1 MNIKVLHGN
10 ITTTPSDAAI
20 VNLFEGVT
28 RPAGATGAV
37 DSAIGGLISTL
48 IDTGEITGKRGNSV
62 LIHTPSKVYD
72 GFTPSRVLVVGLG
85 PGESFGWQ
93 EIRDVSASAVKKLG
107 KIAETV
113 TTIVHGAGIGG
124 MNPQSA
130 AAALAEGSTI
140 GAYSFNKYKNNSD
153 RQILKTLNVMAF
165 DPNQVDII
173 SAGVDR
179 GRLFGESQNMARD
192 LVNEPANHLSPSD
205 MAGVAVEIAES
216 LGLQIKIFQEEEC
229 NSMGMGAFIGVAQG
243 SSQPAKFV
251 HITHNGDPDNIN
263 NNIWL
268 IGKSI
273 TFDSGGI
280 SLKPARSMGNMK
292 GDMGGGAAVLGAM
305 RIIGE
310 MKPRVNV
317 HAVLPITEN
326 MPDGNAQRP
335 GDVVKSM
342 SGKFIEID
350 NTDAEGRLTLADA
363 IDYAHEHGARRI
375 VDVATLTGAARI
387 ALGTGNSA
395 VFGNDE
401 SLMNSLI
408 TSANSSG
415 ERMWRLP
422 LDAASKRQNRS
433 RVADLKNSGGAAA
446 GSITAAHFI
455 AEFAGDT
462 PWVHMDI
469 AATSML
475 DAPSGMFTSPGAT
488 GVATRTLAELAINL
502 SA

>member
-1 MNIKVLHGN
+1 MNIEVLHGN

-37 DSAIGGLISTL
+37 DSAIGGLISAL

-85 PGESFGWQ
+85 PRESFGWQ

-107 KIAETV
+107 KIAETA

-130 AAALAEGSTI
+130 ATALAEGSTI

-165 DPNQVDII
+165 DPNQVNII

-205 MAGVAVEIAES
+205 MAGVASEIAES

-229 NSMGMGAFIGVAQG
+229 KSMGMGAFTGVAQG
-243 SSQPAKFV
+243 ASQPAKFV

-326 MPDGNAQRP
+326 MPGGNAQRP

-375 VDVATLTGAARI
+375 IDVATLTGAARI

-422 LDAASKRQNRS
+422 LDAISKRQNRS

-462 PWVHMDI
+462 PWVHIDI

-488 GVATRTLAELAINL
+488 GVATRTLAELAMNL
-502 SA
+502 SS

>member
-10 ITTTPSDAAI
+10 ITTTHSDAAI

-37 DSAIGGLISTL
+37 DSAIGGIISDL
-48 IDTGEITGKRGNSV
+48 IDAGELTGKRGNSV

-93 EIRDVSASAVKKLG
+93 EIRDVSALAVKKLG
-107 KIAETV
+107 KIAETA

-130 AAALAEGSTI
+130 AAALAEGSII

-205 MAGVAVEIAES
+205 MAGVAAEIAES
-216 LGLQIKIFQEEEC
+216 LRLQIKIFQEEEC
-229 NSMGMGAFIGVAQG
+229 KSMGMGAFTGVAQG
-243 SSQPAKFV
+243 ASQPAKFV

-326 MPDGNAQRP
+326 MPGGNAQRP

-375 VDVATLTGAARI
+375 IDVATLTGAARI

-422 LDAASKRQNRS
+422 LDAISKRQNRS

-462 PWVHMDI
+462 PWVHIDI

-488 GVATRTLAELAINL
+488 GVATRTLAELAMNL
-502 SA
+502 SS

>member
-1 MNIKVLHGN
+1 MNIKVLQGN
-10 ITTTPSDAAI
+10 ITTTPSDVAI

-28 RPAGATGAV
+28 SPAGATGAV
-37 DSAIGGLISTL
+37 NSAIGGLISSL

-62 LIHTPSKVYD
+62 LIHTPSKSYD
-72 GFTPSRVLVVGLG
+72 GFIPSRVLVVGLG
-85 PGESFGWQ
+85 KSESFGWQ

-107 KIAETV
+107 KIAETA
-113 TTIVHGAGIGG
+113 TTIIHGAGIGG
-124 MNPQSA
+124 INPQSA
-130 AAALAEGSTI
+130 AAALAEGSII
-140 GAYSFNKYKNNSD
+140 GAYSFNKYKSNSD

-165 DPNQVDII
+165 DLNQVNII

-179 GRLFGESQNMARD
+179 GRIFGESQNMARD

-205 MAGVAVEIAES
+205 MAGVATEIAES

-229 NSMGMGAFIGVAQG
+229 NSMGMGAFTGVAQG

-251 HITHNGDPDNIN
+251 HITHNGDPDNVS

-310 MKPRVNV
+310 MKPLINV

-326 MPDGNAQRP
+326 MPGSNAQRP

-375 VDVATLTGAARI
+375 IDVATLTGAARI

-401 SLMNSLI
+401 SLMKNLI
-408 TSANSSG
+408 ASANSSG

-433 RVADLKNSGGAAA
+433 RVADLKNSGGVAA

-502 SA
+502 SM